1 LIVKSAKA
9 QGAKIVGKVIES
21 VEADMW
27 ADKITEMEDEIEEIL
42 KDEKE
47 EKLLSQ
53 SEMQIRRGENIMVH
67 EDEIKGRPKRT
78 WFEVRTHF
86 HHNLMSHKLWF
97 LPIL

>member
-1 LIVKSAKA
+1 
-9 QGAKIVGKVIES
+9 VGKVIES
-21 VEADMW
+21 VEADIW
-27 ADKITEMEDEIEEIL
+27 ADKVTAMEDEIEEIL

-78 WFEVRTHF
+78 WFEVLTQF
-86 HHNLMSHKLWF
+86 NPNLMFYQLWYIQDSY
-97 LPIL
+97 LC